1 MAFAECRMK
10 GKATCSQF
18 PEGRNSH
25 KHYNPWVRSRQEQ
38 LDSEKACQLDENTS
52 VKNGGE
58 GGILTQFQ

>member
-1 MAFAECRMK
+1 MAFAECGMK

-38 LDSEKACQLDENTS
+38 LEADVRSAWANDATLKMTGTKQ
-52 VKNGGE
+52 VQ
-58 GGILTQFQ
+58 IQ